1 MFLDEWLGMER
12 VCEVSVKRELKE
24 AISANTISLNQG
36 L

>member
-12 VCEVSVKRELKE
+12 VCRVSVKREHKE
-24 AISANTISLNQG
+24 AIRAITISPNQG